1 VIFNSK
7 QLDELE
13 QKHDGSGGL
22 EDSEQDKGEEG
33 ADAAMEWRVQL
44 IEEGAENVKRAKA
57 RPVDESFQYDIDAL
71 LFDRESRRFG
81 RVQVS
86 VPGYLRIG
94 YLTGGEREYGT
105 LDATSYLKDVGA
117 TKPLSDIAR
126 QLGQGEDEV
135 AEALLAM
142 GIEPIDPEGDG
153 ESSSATGLAGM
164 AMAEAE
170 RSVIEQAEEEEA
182 QAPKKANKGGEK
194 KTAKKAPKK
203 AADAPTASATGK
215 SALDDPNSFIKKNF
229 QTMSNREMA
238 RETGLSEH
246 TIRRKLGEWG
256 LKRKATKKATGKKK

>member
-1 VIFNSK
+1 MIFNSK

-13 QKHDGSGGL
+13 QKHDGTGGL
-22 EDSEQDKGEEG
+22 EDSEQDKDSEG

-57 RPVDESFQYDIDAL
+57 RPVDESFQYDINSL

-94 YLTGGEREYGT
+94 YLTGGDREYGT
-105 LDATSYLKDVGA
+105 LDATGYLRDVGA
-117 TKPLSDIAR
+117 SKALSDLAR
-126 QLGQGEDEV
+126 QLGQTEEAV
-135 AEALLAM
+135 AEQLLAL
-142 GIEPIDPEGDG
+142 GIEPVDPEGDG
-153 ESSSATGLAGM
+153 ETFSAPGLAGM

-170 RSVIEQAEEEEA
+170 RSVLEA
-182 QAPKKANKGGEK
+182 PPAAKGKKSKKAADKKG
-194 KTAKKAPKK
+194 AKKAPKK
-203 AADAPTASATGK
+203 AAPAQGGTGK
-215 SALDDPNSFIKKNF
+215 SALDDPNSFIKKSY

-256 LKRKATKKATGKKK
+256 LKRKPAPKKATGKKKK

>member
-1 VIFNSK
+1 MIFNSK

-94 YLTGGEREYGT
+94 YLTGGELPQGCRRDQASERHR
-105 LDATSYLKDVGA
+105 ATARAGRGRGGRGA
-117 TKPLSDIAR
+117 PR
-126 QLGQGEDEV
+126 
-135 AEALLAM
+135 
-142 GIEPIDPEGDG
+142 DG
-153 ESSSATGLAGM
+153 HRAH
-164 AMAEAE
+164 
-170 RSVIEQAEEEEA
+170 RSR
-182 QAPKKANKGGEK
+182 G
-194 KTAKKAPKK
+194 
-203 AADAPTASATGK
+203 
-215 SALDDPNSFIKKNF
+215 
-229 QTMSNREMA
+229 
-238 RETGLSEH
+238 
-246 TIRRKLGEWG
+246 
-256 LKRKATKKATGKKK
+256 

>member
-105 LDATSYLKDVGA
+105 LDATSYLASERHRATARAGRGRGGRGA
-117 TKPLSDIAR
+117 PR
-126 QLGQGEDEV
+126 
-135 AEALLAM
+135 
-142 GIEPIDPEGDG
+142 DG
-153 ESSSATGLAGM
+153 HRAH
-164 AMAEAE
+164 
-170 RSVIEQAEEEEA
+170 RSR
-182 QAPKKANKGGEK
+182 G
-194 KTAKKAPKK
+194 
-203 AADAPTASATGK
+203 
-215 SALDDPNSFIKKNF
+215 
-229 QTMSNREMA
+229 
-238 RETGLSEH
+238 
-246 TIRRKLGEWG
+246 
-256 LKRKATKKATGKKK
+256 